1 MTYADFCDAFRSE
14 FCSRAKVPAEW
25 VTFYPDGWRGSGSR
39 FDNWLIR
46 DTNRHYKK
54 EPAKHLQG
62 DYLVVSGPDEELPEV
77 TRFSLDLMYRI
88 FQQKGWDGV
97 WDFVDWSMDYAEEH
111 SVSDLFG
118 SRSRYEDVKDRL
130 LVRLMNYQTVKA
142 DLKHAIYRRFGDVVL
157 VLYGASKSDLSMC
170 TVMKVPGH
178 MPRQWGVE
186 EQIIF
191 DNALQNT
198 CYMFPPRLYDDL
210 YKAFHGSAEDGR
222 FMEPGT
228 QDLKICT
235 EVVTFLGTYPNTNGA
250 IAIFYPGVRERI
262 ARILGCS
269 YYLAFLDVHLA
280 LLETEK
286 VPGCS
291 PKNLRGLLKDL
302 ARQTAPMDM
311 VSTSVYYYDAEKE
324 ELKMLEK

>member
-1 MTYADFCDAFRSE
+1 MTYIDFCDAFRSE
-14 FCSRAKVPAEW
+14 FCGRAKVPAEW

-46 DTNRHYKK
+46 DTNRHYQKK
-54 EPAKHLQG
+54 PAKHLQG
-62 DYLVVSGPDEELPEV
+62 DYLVVSGPDEDLPEV

-88 FQQKGWDGV
+88 FRQKGWDGV
-97 WDFVDWSMDYAEEH
+97 WDFVAWRMAYAEEH

-142 DLKHAIYRRFGDVVL
+142 DLKHTIYRRFGDTVL
-157 VLYGASKSDLSMC
+157 VLYGASKSDPTMC
-170 TVMKVPGH
+170 TVMKVPDH

-186 EQIIF
+186 EQAIF
-191 DNALQNT
+191 DEALKNT
-198 CYMFPPRLYDDL
+198 YCMFPPRLYDNM
-210 YKAFHGSAEDGR
+210 YKAFHGSVEDGR
-222 FMEPGT
+222 FVEPGT
-228 QDLKICT
+228 EDLQIDR
-235 EVVTFLGTYPNTNGA
+235 EVVTFLGTYPNNNGA

-262 ARILGCS
+262 AKILGSS

-291 PKNLRGLLKDL
+291 PKSLRGLLKSL

-311 VSTSVYYYDAEKE
+311 VSTSVYYYDAEKD